1 MNSAA
6 HICLGV
12 IVAAHGVRGQVKI
25 KTFTAQPGAV
35 AAYGPLRD
43 RSGQRTLRLAA
54 VRPVN
59 GGVVAAIEGIADRNA
74 AEALRGTELFVP
86 RAALPPTD
94 DDEFYQ
100 DDLLGMAVVDEAG
113 AACGAVL
120 AVHNFGAGDVLEISP
135 PLGSTF
141 FLPFSRDAVPTVDLD
156 ARRMVATTESLALA
170 KTQTSV
176 KKLSEAKT

>member
-59 GGVVAAIEGIADRNA
+59 GGVVAAVEGIKDRDA

-100 DDLLGMAVVDEAG
+100 QDLIGMDVVDGAG
-113 AACGAVL
+113 RAWGAVL
-120 AVHNFGAGDVLEISP
+120 AVHNFGAGDVLEIAP
-135 PLGSTF
+135 PQGATF
-141 FLPFSRDAVPTVDLD
+141 FLPFTRDAVPTVDMA
-156 ARRMVATTESLALA
+156 ARRLVATDAGLALA
-170 KTQTSV
+170 QS
-176 KKLSEAKT
+176 LSEVKA